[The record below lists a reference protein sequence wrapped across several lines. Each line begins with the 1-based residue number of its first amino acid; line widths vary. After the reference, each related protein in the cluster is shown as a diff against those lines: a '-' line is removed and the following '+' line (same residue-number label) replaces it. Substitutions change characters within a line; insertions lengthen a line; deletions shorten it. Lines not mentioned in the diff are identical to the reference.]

1 MSEEINGTT
10 TTVDQ
15 TETVDTQNE
24 KTVDVESNAD
34 SDKHGRTFTRAEM
47 GKMLAAERTKWEAE
61 QATAL
66 EQAKSE
72 GERLAKLTKDERARE
87 EEAKRIADL
96 EKREQDI
103 AEREMKLATQ
113 SLLADEGLPQKFL
126 DHVLA
131 PTAEE
136 VKAKITALRD
146 VFDSEVEK
154 RVNER
159 LVQSAPRR
167 GTTTGITKEQIMAIE
182 DTDKRQAAIAEN
194 INLFRKG

>member
-1 MSEEINGTT
+1 MSEEINGTVST
-10 TTVDQ
+10 ES

-24 KTVDVESNAD
+24 KTVDVKSNAD
-34 SDKHGRTFTRAEM
+34 SDKHERTFTRAEI

-72 GERLAKLTKDERARE
+72 GERLAKLTKDERAKE

-113 SLLADEGLPQKFL
+113 SLLADEGLPQEFL

-136 VKAKITALRD
+136 VQAKITALRT
-146 VFDSEVEK
+146 VFDIEVEK

-182 DTDKRQAAIAEN
+182 DTAKRQAAIAEN

>member
-1 MSEEINGTT
+1 MSEENNGTT

-34 SDKHGRTFTRAEM
+34 SEKHERTFTRTEI
-47 GKMLAAERTKWEAE
+47 GKMLAAERAKWEAE

-87 EEAKRIADL
+87 EEAKRIAEL

-113 SLLADEGLPQKFL
+113 SLLADEGLPQEFL

-131 PTAEE
+131 PTA
-136 VKAKITALRD
+136 
-146 VFDSEVEK
+146 
-154 RVNER
+154 
-159 LVQSAPRR
+159 
-167 GTTTGITKEQIMAIE
+167 
-182 DTDKRQAAIAEN
+182 
-194 INLFRKG
+194 

>member
-1 MSEEINGTT
+1 MSEEINGTVST
-10 TTVDQ
+10 ES
-15 TETVDTQNE
+15 TETVDTQDD
-24 KTVDVESNAD
+24 KTVDVESNAG
-34 SDKHGRTFTRAEM
+34 SEKHERTFTRSEI

-72 GERLAKLTKDERARE
+72 GERLDERAKE

-113 SLLADEGLPQKFL
+113 SLLADEGLPQEFL

-136 VKAKITALRD
+136 VKAKITALRN

-182 DTDKRQAAIAEN
+182 DTNKRQAAIAEN
-194 INLFRKG
+194 INLFS